1 MEMAWRLKPKVKQGT
16 FLVCTNLLKGH
27 SFSYCKYTLKISHSL
42 ELLYVLLETEQKT
55 NIQLKRVEQWF
66 CANKLTLNAKKTR
79 VMVFRGKNQHVDL
92 IMICIVK
99 TISLSMLVKSSR
111 RISSDSWESVQRRK
125 QNVFTCS
132 STVDGPPTSWSLL
145 YCEDTLPPTLVK

>member
-111 RISSDSWESVQRRK
+111 RILGNLHRGESKR
-125 QNVFTCS
+125 CS
-132 STVDGPPTSWSLL
+132 HVRPPTFWREATCLTVKILSTS
-145 YCEDTLPPTLVK
+145 PT